1 MFNYIQFNYI
11 FVKGVPGIK
20 KIGELT
26 AFLAQYCLLFVN
38 QCSESFHLQ
47 DHSIPRCDEE
57 LQFFNTNTS
66 LSTNIFN
73 YITCSINWSDPKEE
87 RVKC

>member
-1 MFNYIQFNYI
+1 MFNYILFNYI
-11 FVKGVPGIK
+11 FVKGVPRTK

-26 AFLAQYCLLFVN
+26 AFLVQYCLLFVN

-57 LQFFNTNTS
+57 LQFFNTNK
-66 LSTNIFN
+66 LINKYFQLYNFFN
-73 YITCSINWSDPKEE
+73 KLE
-87 RVKC
+87 